1 MSVRVFLADDHQL
14 VRDGLKLLLEAD
26 PDICVAGE
34 AADGRSAVRL
44 VKGLRPDVVIL
55 DVAMPEM
62 NGIDAAEIIHR
73 EVPDTAIIVLSM
85 YSTKEHIFRAL
96 RAGASGYLLKESAA
110 VEVVSAVREVQCG
123 RRYLSTRVS
132 DEVID
137 AFIHPNQ
144 GADVETPLE
153 MLSSRE
159 RQILQL
165 VGEGKTSAQIGEI
178 LFLSPKTVDT
188 YRSRVMAKLDVHDI
202 AGLVRFAIQHG
213 LLSLES

>member
-1 MSVRVFLADDHQL
+1 
-14 VRDGLKLLLEAD
+14 
-26 PDICVAGE
+26 
-34 AADGRSAVRL
+34 
-44 VKGLRPDVVIL
+44 
-55 DVAMPEM
+55 MPEM
-62 NGIDAAEIIHR
+62 NGIDTAEIIHR

-110 VEVVSAVREVQCG
+110 VEVVSAVREVHCG

>member
-85 YSTKEHIFRAL
+85 YSNQGAHLPCTSRRGLRLPAEGIRRRGGCVRRSRGAL
-96 RAGASGYLLKESAA
+96 RAALSEYAC
-110 VEVVSAVREVQCG
+110 VR
-123 RRYLSTRVS
+123 
-132 DEVID
+132 
-137 AFIHPNQ
+137 
-144 GADVETPLE
+144 
-153 MLSSRE
+153 
-159 RQILQL
+159 
-165 VGEGKTSAQIGEI
+165 
-178 LFLSPKTVDT
+178 
-188 YRSRVMAKLDVHDI
+188 
-202 AGLVRFAIQHG
+202 
-213 LLSLES
+213 